1 MRNLMLAEFLKIK
14 ASENGFKKSKW
25 KYFFVGGYHISE
37 FEPAGIPTDKMFLD
51 FYNELLIWMASRKDI
66 IAREKIHFSHYA
78 VFAES
83 NWKDLLIRLISSPF
97 LIESVSLTDKQGE
110 VWNIEEFNPTT
121 GEIKIKNVINGKE
134 LNEKSPSPINSFSV
148 AEIEF
153 TNIPKE
159 IINDITY
166 TTISNKQIFR
176 KK

>member
-1 MRNLMLAEFLKIK
+1 MKSLMIAEFLKIK

-51 FYNELLIWMASRKDI
+51 FY
-66 IAREKIHFSHYA
+66 
-78 VFAES
+78 

-176 KK
+176 KNEN